1 MKYID
6 IVNEIDE
13 YHNKN
18 KIISEGTIYKD
29 IFTKINNYYP
39 LELQINRLSFST
51 KNQKFISD
59 INKKQIPIIKQIL
72 LKNQI
77 YPNNKSN
84 YQIQYIIEQYKNN
97 NNIEIFIELIRL
109 LSYRLEIKKLS
120 QFIDLLL
127 EKERTDI
134 EYYKLMKNYKIK
146 NEVRYITRSDE
157 IYYFLSLYN
166 DKKIEKYL
174 DYGCGN
180 GKKTAELSKLLN
192 LKIDNTFCAD
202 IDSWSKYN
210 KKKNSNTTFIEII
223 PNKQFQ
229 LPDNSIDLLT
239 TTHVLHHI
247 DRLDFVLKELNRILK
262 KDHYLVITEHDTLT
276 INEHILV
283 DIEHA
288 FFERVIYNNFNELQY
303 IKCMNYMEIDIMLLK
318 YGFELIDYKFY
329 VEDDIRDKKLPSRS
343 YILLFQKIYDN
354 NQLPIDVEKL
364 FNYTQ
369 IYNNKIVAR
378 RPIFKK
384 KI

>member
-59 INKKQIPIIKQIL
+59 INKKKIPIIKQIL

-166 DKKIEKYL
+166 DKK
-174 DYGCGN
+174 
-180 GKKTAELSKLLN
+180 
-192 LKIDNTFCAD
+192 
-202 IDSWSKYN
+202 
-210 KKKNSNTTFIEII
+210 
-223 PNKQFQ
+223 
-229 LPDNSIDLLT
+229 
-239 TTHVLHHI
+239 
-247 DRLDFVLKELNRILK
+247 
-262 KDHYLVITEHDTLT
+262 
-276 INEHILV
+276 
-283 DIEHA
+283 
-288 FFERVIYNNFNELQY
+288 
-303 IKCMNYMEIDIMLLK
+303 
-318 YGFELIDYKFY
+318 
-329 VEDDIRDKKLPSRS
+329 
-343 YILLFQKIYDN
+343 
-354 NQLPIDVEKL
+354 
-364 FNYTQ
+364 
-369 IYNNKIVAR
+369 
-378 RPIFKK
+378 
-384 KI
+384 